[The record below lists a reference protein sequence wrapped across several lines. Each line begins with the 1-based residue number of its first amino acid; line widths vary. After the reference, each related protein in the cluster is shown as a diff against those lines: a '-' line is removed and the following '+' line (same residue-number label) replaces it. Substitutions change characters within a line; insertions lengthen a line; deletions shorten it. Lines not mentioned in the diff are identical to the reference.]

1 MKIENIKIN
10 SYGNLKNKEINL
22 KKLNIIYGKNE
33 SGKSTLLNFIK
44 NIFYGISK
52 NKNGRDISD
61 YDKYLPWGENDFSG
75 KIKYSLDNNFN
86 YEIYRDFNKKNPVI
100 YNGQMEDISNN
111 FKIDKKTGNQFFMEQ
126 TNVDESTF
134 MSTAFSMQKEVVVDS
149 GTQGI
154 LLQKVANLAESGSED
169 VSYKKALS
177 NINSMLL
184 NEVGTS
190 NSKERPINIAESNI
204 KKYTIDLMTINDVK
218 NNRYEIEEKIN
229 NYKQEINI
237 ENKKDKLLN
246 SVKEIIDKNKIEKEK
261 IKLKNNILEENNN
274 KIKNLDNEKDNLLNK
289 IKNTKNIFEN
299 NLKNKKINNKN
310 KIINFIILIFLIII
324 NILNFIFIKNII
336 INILLFLLIPIY
348 LIYFFIKLNKN
359 KKIKIEEENKLNKI
373 NSENEEIKKQMNIL
387 DGQIELLEKNSEDTK
402 NEIEKIEN
410 NLNNKLLEEKNDII
424 ENNKNNFSEDYIND
438 LFNSNIDLLINTNQ
452 RKINELNLQIHKL
465 EIDRDNIDPKLEK
478 LIHTEELL
486 EIEQENLNKLQNRA
500 EELNLAKVILDEA
513 YTEMKKNIT
522 PKFNQSL
529 SKNVEKISDGKYK
542 NIIINDKITV
552 ELDDGRYVPAE
563 SLSIGTIEQIYL
575 SLRLAIMN
583 EISKEKLP
591 VMLDEAFAYYDDQ
604 RLEAALD
611 FLNKIDNQVILFT
624 CTNREKEILEKN
636 NIDFNF
642 VTL

>member
-134 MSTAFSMQKEVVVDS
+134 MSTAFSMQKEVIVDS

-169 VSYKKALS
+169 VSYKKAMS

-289 IKNTKNIFEN
+289 IKNTENIFEN

-310 KIINFIILIFLIII
+310 KIINFIIFIFLIII